1 MVQRCPCGAEVNLVV
16 GGENIQ
22 NAWYAAFCPEYVF
35 ISNLTFV
42 GLLGKRGWHR
52 PDKLSQLLVTICS
65 SRKDH
70 DMQLSPSLSS
80 QLVRDLGA
88 AIVGQAGHHK
98 PLNSP
103 PH

>member
-16 GGENIQ
+16 GGENIL
-22 NAWYAAFCPEYVF
+22 NAQYADFCPEFVLYQIY
-35 ISNLTFV
+35 ISRFA
-42 GLLGKRGWHR
+42 GKRGWPR

>member
-22 NAWYAAFCPEYVF
+22 NAWFLSKICFYIKF
-35 ISNLTFV
+35 TFV
-42 GLLGKRGWHR
+42 GLLGKGGWQR

>member
-22 NAWYAAFCPEYVF
+22 NAWYADFCPEFGLYQIH
-35 ISNLTFV
+35 ISRFA
-42 GLLGKRGWHR
+42 GKRGWHR
-52 PDKLSQLLVTICS
+52 PDKLSQLLVTIRS
-65 SRKDH
+65 SRKEH

-88 AIVGQAGHHK
+88 AIVGQAGRHK

>member
-1 MVQRCPCGAEVNLVV
+1 MIQRCPCGAEVSLVV

-22 NAWYAAFCPEYVF
+22 NAWYADFCPEFGLYQIY
-35 ISNLTFV
+35 ISRFA
-42 GLLGKRGWHR
+42 G
-52 PDKLSQLLVTICS
+52 PDKLRQLLVTICS
-65 SRKDH
+65 NRKNH

-88 AIVGQAGHHK
+88 AIVGQAGRHK

>member
-1 MVQRCPCGAEVNLVV
+1 MCHLKSRIPKRTQQGN
-16 GGENIQ
+16 
-22 NAWYAAFCPEYVF
+22 
-35 ISNLTFV
+35 
-42 GLLGKRGWHR
+42 LLGWPR

>member
-1 MVQRCPCGAEVNLVV
+1 MLIFVQNLF
-16 GGENIQ
+16 
-22 NAWYAAFCPEYVF
+22 YTKFT
-35 ISNLTFV
+35 LV
-42 GLLGKRGWHR
+42 GLLGKGGWQR
-52 PDKLSQLLVTICS
+52 PDKLSQLLVTIWS